1 MTSPSMTGFW
11 GGVGQGLSIL
21 GQQGLQDRSEQ
32 ARMQMMND
40 LQLAR
45 DELQNERA
53 VEAAKTEREFRTT
66 MADKELATAKET
78 ATAQAAMKLE
88 EWKRADA
95 RAAATDASRE
105 RAAALRGG
113 GQREYLDPATKVT
126 VDALGAEYQG
136 LLAQEQELV
145 KVMAEGGSLSPE
157 QQAHLT
163 AIRGMK
169 DDNRARLASTVP
181 GGGNVAGISEPTDVQ
196 IQSMLKKVKP
206 EDMGEFMAEA
216 EKRYGPSIAARFRSF
231 APETAPPAAPAPDA
245 QKKTILGDAPAK
257 TPPVSLTPDEIIA
270 KEKSAQGLQSRMDYN
285 RRKQEQQD
293 EAARRKDMESRRVK
307 NAELSK
313 RAGEP
318 TTQED
323 VDRWT
328 ASFVADVKAG
338 KMPPKRTVDQMAK
351 YFEMLDPELQQQ
363 VERFIN
369 HYHYGK

>member
-1 MTSPSMTGFW
+1 MSSPSMTGFW

-21 GQQGLQDRSEQ
+21 GQQGIQDRSEQ

-53 VEAAKTEREFRTT
+53 ETAAQADRTWRGEQADKALAHTEKGWGREDERQKGQNEALVEAAKY
-66 MADKELATAKET
+66 K
-78 ATAQAAMKLE
+78 AQSKG
-88 EWKRADA
+88 KP
-95 RAAATDASRE
+95 
-105 RAAALRGG
+105 
-113 GQREYLDPATKVT
+113 REYLDPATKVT

-136 LLAQEQELV
+136 LLAQEQKLV
-145 KVMAEGGSLSPE
+145 EVMAEGGSLSPE
-157 QQAHLT
+157 QQAHLS
-163 AIRGMK
+163 AIREMK

-181 GGGNVAGISEPTDVQ
+181 GGGNVAGVSEPTDVQ
-196 IQSMLKKVKP
+196 VKSMLKKVKP
-206 EDMGEFMAEA
+206 EDMDEFMAEA

-231 APETAPPAAPAPDA
+231 APETQPPAAPALDA
-245 QKKTILGDAPAK
+245 PKKTILGDAPAK

-270 KEKSAQGLQSRMDYN
+270 KEQSAQDLQSRMDYN
-285 RRKQEQQD
+285 RRMQEQQD

-328 ASFVADVKAG
+328 ASFVADVEAG